1 MIKNVLACFW
11 MVVVG
16 SNVAQFYSQDFPYQG
31 IVVFFGG
38 LVFLLAYRSELFG
51 LLQSKDFAFMLIA
64 LALPIGLMFVSD
76 RSFDRGDYASMLS
89 VVLIFMVSAVLV
101 SRKELKQAVIVS
113 SFIIVLVG
121 TALNLYE
128 LLIENNVWSI
138 APGRSAGFYVNPT
151 LAGEALVA
159 FGLAFLLMRTGKLS
173 LIDLVLI
180 FVTMVGVLS
189 TFSRSA
195 ILASIVLFF
204 VAAFLRTKQK
214 HILRTI
220 SWLLFSVIFVSLIT
234 SYVVSNVD
242 LSEDASIRIF
252 SLLDKGGVGDY
263 KDDRGH
269 VAEAGVVLALND
281 PLFGVGVRTIFSM
294 EEGPHNIF
302 VAVLIDYGLV
312 GLAYFLAMIAR
323 LIYVSFRVGLINSA
337 LVFSFVG
344 WVVLFGF
351 GSHTLLGSAATMVWF
366 GFAFSKCCEIQ
377 KSKFARLTG

>member
-16 SNVAQFYSQDFPYQG
+16 SNIAQFYSQDFPYQG

-38 LVFLLAYRSELFG
+38 LVFLLMYRSYLFG
-51 LLQSKDFAFMLIA
+51 LLHSKDFSFMLMA
-64 LALPIGLMFVSD
+64 LVLPIVLMFISD
-76 RSFDRGDYASMLS
+76 RSFDRGDYASMVS
-89 VVLIFMVSAVLV
+89 VVLIFLVSAVLA

-151 LAGEALVA
+151 LAGEALVG
-159 FGLAFLLMRTGKLS
+159 FGLAFLLMRTGKL
-173 LIDLVLI
+173 LLVDLALI
-180 FVTMVGVLS
+180 FVVMLGVLS
-189 TFSRSA
+189 TFSRAA
-195 ILASIVLFF
+195 ILASLVLFV
-204 VAAFLRTKQK
+204 VAAVLRTKPK
-214 HILRTI
+214 NIIRTV
-220 SWLLFSVIFVSLIT
+220 SLLLVSIIFVSFVT
-234 SYVVSNVD
+234 SYVISNVD
-242 LSEDASIRIF
+242 LSEDASVRIF

-263 KDDRGH
+263 KDDRGQI
-269 VAEAGVVLALND
+269 AEAGVALALND
-281 PLFGVGVRTIFSM
+281 PLFGVGVKKIFSM

-302 VAVLIDYGLV
+302 VAVFVDYGLV
-312 GLAYFLAMIAR
+312 GLAYFLVMIAR
-323 LIYVSFRVGLINSA
+323 LIYVSFNVGLKNSG

-344 WVVLFGF
+344 WIVMFGF
-351 GSHTLLGSAATMVWF
+351 ASHTLLGSAATMVWF

-377 KSKFARLTG
+377 KSKFARRAG